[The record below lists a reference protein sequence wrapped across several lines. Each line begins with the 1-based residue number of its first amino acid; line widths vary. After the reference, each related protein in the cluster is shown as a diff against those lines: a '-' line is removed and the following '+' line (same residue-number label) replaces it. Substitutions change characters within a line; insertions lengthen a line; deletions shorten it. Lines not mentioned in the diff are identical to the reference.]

1 MIYYILGVVT
11 VVLWILS
18 VAFKNDEYLRRLFRG
33 ICGTILVCILAIY
46 NRKFV
51 VIPVAVLLLYIYIHD
66 WVMKKIKI
74 FTSLI

>member
-18 VAFKNDEYLRRLFRG
+18 VAFKNDEYLQRLFRG

-46 NRKFV
+46 NRKFA

-66 WVMKKIKI
+66 WVMKKK
-74 FTSLI
+74 